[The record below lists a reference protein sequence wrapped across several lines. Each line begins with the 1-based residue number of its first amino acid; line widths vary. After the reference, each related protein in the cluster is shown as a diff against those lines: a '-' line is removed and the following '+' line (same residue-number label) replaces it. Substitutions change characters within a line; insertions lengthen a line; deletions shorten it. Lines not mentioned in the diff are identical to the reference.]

1 MPMISVDIPGGTPL
15 HLEDLVL
22 DFNGTLACDGVLLP
36 GVRERLAR
44 LSASIRVH
52 VVTGD
57 TFNRARIEL
66 AGVNCQLH
74 ILEPHEQARAKLE
87 YVRRLG
93 AEQTA
98 CIGNGRN
105 DELMLRAAGLGI
117 AVIQAEGAAGQTL
130 GAADVVV
137 REIAD
142 ALDLLT
148 HPQRLVATLRV

>member
-1 MPMISVDIPGGTPL
+1 MISIVIPGGAPL
-15 HLEDLVL
+15 CLENLVL

-36 GVRERLAR
+36 GVRDQLDR
-44 LSASIRVH
+44 LSALLRVH

-66 AGVNCQLH
+66 ADVTCQLH
-74 ILEPHEQARAKLE
+74 ILEPQDQPRAKLE
-87 YVRRLG
+87 YVQRLG
-93 AEQTA
+93 AERTA

-105 DELMLRAAGLGI
+105 DELMMRAASLGI
-117 AVIQAEGAAGQTL
+117 AVIQAEGAAPETL
-130 GAADVVV
+130 SAADVVV

-142 ALDLLT
+142 ALDLLI